1 MTFTL
6 PRRPRVLMLA
16 PIALAAA
23 LVACGGSDD
32 DDAPSVQPLEL
43 TIAHINDHHS
53 NLDPFADQVMKIG
66 GVDTQVSLGG
76 FARVTQAFKAYD
88 GRTDVLKL
96 HAGDANTGT
105 LYYTLFKGQADAALM
120 NTVCFDA
127 MAVGNHEF
135 DDGDA
140 QLKSFIDALHAGAC
154 QTPVLAANVRPQ
166 VGTPL
171 APKAA
176 DDFIKPHTIKTI
188 QGVPVGIVG
197 ISVKGK
203 TQNSSSP
210 LPSTA
215 FDDEVVAAQRS
226 IDQLK
231 AQGVRHIV
239 LLTHIGYDADQALAA
254 RLTDVDAI
262 IGGDS
267 HTLLGEFSAQGSGYA
282 SAGAYPT
289 QAVNKDGKPVCI
301 GQAWEYSKAIG
312 ELRVSFND
320 QGEVSACGGQ
330 ASLII
335 GDSFKRKDA
344 AGAWTAVD
352 AATQAQIVAAVGTDK
367 GLKLLG
373 ADAGA
378 ASLLAGY
385 SGQVDELKQQ
395 PIGSTTQALCL
406 VRTPGEST
414 NRSAGVVGCED
425 ANTRARGSDVAQLV
439 AESFLSAS
447 LRADIAIQNAGGVR
461 VPLKAGPITMG
472 DAFTVLP
479 FTNVLV
485 ELPLTGAQVAAVLED
500 ALGNYLDAGQ
510 STGGGH
516 PYAAGLRWHLDMS
529 QAKGQRFTQ
538 IEVKHRATGNWSAID
553 PATTYIVATN
563 DFIAKG
569 QDGYAAFKPIYDS
582 GNYVNNYLL
591 YTQTFVDYIRAKGTV
606 GRPAAGDYS
615 HQSVITKD
623 GVRLP

>member
-1 MTFTL
+1 MNFAL
-6 PRRPRVLMLA
+6 PRFHRAMMLA

-32 DDAPSVQPLEL
+32 DDQSPAQPLEL

-53 NLDPFADQVMKIG
+53 NLDAFAAQTMKIG
-66 GVDTQVSLGG
+66 GVDTQVDLGG

-88 GRTDVLKL
+88 GRDDVLKL
-96 HAGDANTGT
+96 HGGDAVTGT
-105 LYYTLFKGQADAALM
+105 TYYTLFKGEADAALM

-140 QLKSFIDALHAGAC
+140 QLKSFIDKLHAGAC
-154 QTPVLAANVRPQ
+154 QTPVLAANIKPQ

-176 DDFIKPHTIKTI
+176 DDYLKPYTLKTI
-188 QGVPVGIVG
+188 QGVQVGIIG
-197 ISVKGK
+197 ITVKGK

-210 LPSTA
+210 LATTA
-215 FDDEVVAAQRS
+215 FEDEAVAAQRT

-231 AQGVRHIV
+231 GQGVKHIV
-239 LLTHIGYDADQALAA
+239 LLTHIGYEADKRLAA
-254 RLTDVDAI
+254 QLTDVDAI

-267 HTLLGEFSAQGSGYA
+267 HTLLGDFASVGSGYA
-282 SAGAYPT
+282 ASGAYPT
-289 QAVNKDGKPVCI
+289 QATNKDGKPVCV
-301 GQAWEYSKAIG
+301 GQAWEYGKAIG
-312 ELRVSFND
+312 EMRVSFND
-320 QGEVSACGGQ
+320 KGEVTACGGQ

-335 GDSFKRKDA
+335 GDSFKRKDTE
-344 AGAWTAVD
+344 GKWVAVD
-352 AATQAQIVAAVGTDK
+352 AATQQQIVAAVNADK
-367 GLKLLG
+367 GLKMLT

-378 ASLLAGY
+378 SAVLKDYA
-385 SGQVDELKQQ
+385 GQVDALKKEV
-395 PIGSTTQALCL
+395 IGASTDALCL
-406 VRTPGEST
+406 VRTPGHTT
-414 NRSAGVVGCED
+414 NRSAGTPGCEE
-425 ANTRARGSDVAQLV
+425 ANKLARGSDIAQLV
-439 AESFLSAS
+439 AQSFLSAS

-461 VPLKAGPITMG
+461 VPVKAGPITMG

-500 ALGNYLDAGQ
+500 AVAAYLDAGQ
-510 STGGGH
+510 AEGGGH

-529 QAKGQRFTQ
+529 QAKGARFTQ
-538 IEVKHRATGNWSAID
+538 IEVKDRATGNWSAID
-553 PATTYIVATN
+553 PAKTYIVATN

-569 QDGYAAFKPIYDS
+569 QDGYATFKPIYDS
-582 GNYVNNYLL
+582 GNVVNNYLL
-591 YTQTFVDYIRAKGTV
+591 YTQTFVDYIRAQGTV
-606 GRPAAGDYS
+606 SRPAAGEYS

-623 GVRLP
+623 GTKLP